1 MAKRMVDLIAG
12 SVALVLVSPLWLISA
27 LAVWLESGSP
37 VLFKQVRLGL
47 NGKHFRMLKFRSMYV
62 NSADLRNH
70 DGSTYNGPGDPRVTR
85 VGSLLRCLSLDEL
98 PQLVNVLRGDM
109 SIVGPRPDPPDVLH
123 LYRSEDHL
131 RLSVK
136 PGITGWAQIHGRNSL
151 TWERRRD
158 LDIEYVSKRNLWMD
172 MRIMFHTVPVVL
184 LRSGVYMEKPV
195 NGRGAV
201 TSVQRDEFE

>member
-1 MAKRMVDLIAG
+1 VAKRMVDLIAG

>member
-1 MAKRMVDLIAG
+1 MVDLIAG